1 MKRELL
7 PSQKH
12 LLKTLGEQIR
22 FARLRRDLTTV
33 QIAERAGIART
44 TLVKIEKGDEGVA
57 IGQYF
62 RVLLALGLG
71 NDIVLIARDD
81 ELGRKLQ
88 DAKGYGLKLNISE
101 TDNSLD

>member
-7 PSQKH
+7 PSQKR
-12 LLKTLGEQIR
+12 LLQTLGEQIR
-22 FARLRRDLTTV
+22 YARLRRDLTTV

-57 IGQYF
+57 LGQYY
-62 RVLLALGLG
+62 RVLIALGLG
-71 NDIVLIARDD
+71 NDITLLAKDD

-88 DAKGYGLKLNISE
+88 DAKLEVRERASKK
-101 TDNSLD
+101 

>member
-1 MKRELL
+1 MTYMQAICSRVETDIEN
-7 PSQKH
+7 S
-12 LLKTLGEQIR
+12 
-22 FARLRRDLTTV
+22 FSARLRRDLTTV

-57 IGQYF
+57 LGQYF
-62 RVLLALGLG
+62 RVMLALGLG

-88 DAKGYGLKLNISE
+88 DAKLEVKERASKK
-101 TDNSLD
+101 

>member
-7 PSQKH
+7 PSQKR

-22 FARLRRDLTTV
+22 YARLRRDLTTV
-33 QIAERAGIART
+33 QVAERAGISRT

-62 RVLLALGLG
+62 CVLLVLGLG
-71 NDIVLIARDD
+71 NDIILIARDD

-88 DAKGYGLKLNISE
+88 DAKLEVKERASKK
-101 TDNSLD
+101 

>member
-1 MKRELL
+1 MKRDLL
-7 PSQKH
+7 PSQRR
-12 LLKTLGEQIR
+12 LLSTLGEQLR
-22 FARLRRDLTTV
+22 YARLRRDLTTV

-57 IGQYF
+57 LGQYF
-62 RVLLALGLG
+62 RVMLALGLG

-88 DAKGYGLKLNISE
+88 DAKLEVKERASKK
-101 TDNSLD
+101 

>member
-7 PSQKH
+7 PSQKR

-22 FARLRRDLTTV
+22 YARLRRDLTTIQV
-33 QIAERAGIART
+33 AERAGISRT

-62 RVLLALGLG
+62 CVLLALGLG
-71 NDIVLIARDD
+71 NDIILIARDD

-88 DAKGYGLKLNISE
+88 DAKLEVKERASKK
-101 TDNSLD
+101 